1 MLRVGAVNYLNTKP
15 LIEGLMEFAPTI
27 RLSLDLPSRLADQM
41 AAGELDVGLIPVVE
55 FFRAKSYSIVPGC
68 SISSRGPVLSV
79 TLFSRVPWGEI
90 RSVSLDEG
98 SRTSAALTKVLL
110 AGLVSREPRA
120 SESGLPLARPW
131 LAANPVEYHPLPI
144 TADPNATATD
154 AVLLIGDRAMK
165 ACLPGFEFSYD
176 LGAEWFDRT
185 GLPMVFAVWAVRPG
199 VDLGEAEQAFV
210 KAKRFGLSR
219 AGVIAER
226 EAKALGLDPGYCRRY
241 FDTIIRYDLGE
252 PELAGLRR
260 YHQLTAD
267 LGLCPQGVDLV
278 RYHRPHPEQSR

>member
-15 LIEGLMEFAPTI
+15 LIEGLTEFAPDVQ
-27 RLSLDLPSRLADQM
+27 LSLDLPSRLADQM
-41 AAGELDVGLIPVVE
+41 RTGDLDVGLIPVIE
-55 FFRAKSYSIVPGC
+55 FFRAGDYSVVPGC

-79 TLFSRVPWGEI
+79 TLFSRVPWDEI

-98 SRTSAALTKVLL
+98 SRTSAALTKIL
-110 AGLVSREPRA
+110 
-120 SESGLPLARPW
+120 
-131 LAANPVEYHPLPI
+131 LAANPVQYHPLPI
-144 TADPNATATD
+144 TSAAEDVPTD

-176 LGAEWFDRT
+176 LGAEWHDRT

-199 VDLGEAEQAFV
+199 VDLGDAEHAFV
-210 KAKRFGLSR
+210 RAKKHGLSR

-226 EAKALGLDPGYCRRY
+226 EAKRLGLDPGYCRRY

-260 YHQLTAD
+260 YYQLVSD
-267 LGLCPQGVDLV
+267 LGLAPKGVDVV
-278 RYHRPHPEQSR
+278 RYHRPHSGQSR

>member
-15 LIEGLMEFAPTI
+15 LIEGLTEFAPGV

-55 FFRAKSYSIVPGC
+55 FFRAKNYSIVPGC

-79 TLFSRVPWGEI
+79 TLFSRVPWDQI

-110 AGLVSREPRA
+110 ATPVSREPTA
-120 SESGLPLARPW
+120 SESEHAHARRW
-131 LAANPVEYHPLPI
+131 LAANRVEYHPLPI
-144 TADPNATATD
+144 TADPNATTTD

-199 VDLGEAEQAFV
+199 VDLGDTEHAFV
-210 KAKRFGLSR
+210 RAKKHGLSR

-226 EAKALGLDPGYCRRY
+226 EAKRLGLDPGYCRRY

-260 YHQLTAD
+260 YYQLTSELNLA
-267 LGLCPQGVDLV
+267 PQGVDLV
-278 RYHRPHPEQSR
+278 RDHRPHPEQSR